1 MDRKPPSLTPSSFG
15 EHGLV
20 NIEGL
25 FKGAVLAALYNS
37 SPPRAFGRSGG
48 LWFAE
53 PIDPFRGGELFRERG
68 PRFAELG
75 SRWLYVDLS
84 GDSFDAT
91 EYDSHV
97 GEGAAEA
104 AIRPLRE
111 VGAEAWEFLEVPE
124 KGMDGVPFV
133 RTEAPGALRNDTTVV
148 KVNTGFDDNGPRDLD
163 EKKHLELTGAFD
175 GDRGTVLGSY
185 REVWDEN
192 GVPMAPKFIHFVEW
206 DHDPKVVYGVPE
218 PWVVPASSGPDAS
231 S

>member
-1 MDRKPPSLTPSSFG
+1 MTPSSSG

-20 NIEGL
+20 VIEGL
-25 FKGAVLAALYNS
+25 YRGAVLAALFNS

-48 LWFAE
+48 LRYGE
-53 PIDPFRGGELFRERG
+53 PISPSRGGKLFLERG
-68 PRFAELG
+68 PRFEVIG
-75 SRWLYVDLS
+75 GRWLYVDLS

-91 EYDSHV
+91 RYDSQV

-148 KVNTGFDDNGPRDLD
+148 KVNTGFDDNGPHELD

-175 GDRGTVLGSY
+175 GDRGTVLGSR

-192 GVPMAPKFIHFVEW
+192 GVPMAPKFIYFVEW
-206 DHDPKVVYGVPE
+206 DHEPKVVYGVPE
-218 PWVVPASSGPDAS
+218 HRLVPASSGPVAS